1 MSTRFIPKV
10 TGQCDCNLCTRHLP
24 DAKIWDGGRAQ
35 AEWGCAGVGRVRERE
50 RQTSKWQG
58 TLEEADLEA
67 GLAVDQ
73 AGVEEMETLQ
83 GDVQVIVSEPKCWK
97 IV

>member
-1 MSTRFIPKV
+1 VIATFVRDIYQPQRFG
-10 TGQCDCNLCTRHLP
+10 TE
-24 DAKIWDGGRAQ
+24 GGR
-35 AEWGCAGVGRVRERE
+35 ERNGGVRVWGGSERGKDKLQNGRAC
-50 RQTSKWQG
+50 

-73 AGVEEMETLQ
+73 AGAEGAAEEMETLQ
-83 GDVQVIVSEPKCWK
+83 GDEQVIDGGPKCWN

>member
-1 MSTRFIPKV
+1 MIATFVRDIYQPQRFG
-10 TGQCDCNLCTRHLP
+10 TE
-24 DAKIWDGGRAQ
+24 GGR
-35 AEWGCAGVGRVRERE
+35 ERNGGVRVWGGSERGKDKLQNGRAC
-50 RQTSKWQG
+50 

-83 GDVQVIVSEPKCWK
+83 GDVQVIVSEPKCWN